1 MKVLVVGLIGEGSG
15 KTILASSL
23 VSVLKK
29 EGIDAVGFKPVG
41 GTEIWARP
49 EVLYESRK
57 RSTLVTGDALVL
69 ERASGRPYPIET
81 YNPIGFHIVPLDP
94 ASFNWS
100 VKSLFR
106 VTAGLSS
113 RVALGRVS
121 VCLDGKTESLHFVNN
136 DAISKSP
143 ARLSST
149 LMEVASSLVPRPI
162 KVDKSFAERILEGE
176 YVEAADRCLYSLEGR
191 HEVVV
196 IESNSDIAS
205 PTYASLSADLVLA
218 VSPGVVAVV
227 DGKRYYKA
235 VSVSSV
241 AGKPWSVTAEEAVAL
256 SGIMDYVELPLLQDP
271 EEGYSYNDLYP
282 LVDKIKELGDEDS
295 RAR

>member
-23 VSVLKK
+23 VSTLKR
-29 EGIDAVGFKPVG
+29 EGMDAIGFKPVG

-49 EVLYESRK
+49 LVLEETRK

-69 ERASGRPYPIET
+69 ERASGRPYPIEV

-100 VKSLFR
+100 LKSLFR
-106 VTAGLSS
+106 VTAGLPS

-121 VCLDGKTESLHFVNN
+121 TCLDGKVESLHFVNT
-136 DAISKSP
+136 DSLSKSP
-143 ARLSST
+143 ARLSNA
-149 LMEVASSLVPRPI
+149 LMDVASSLSPRPV
-162 KVDKSFAERILEGE
+162 KVDRGFVERVLEGE
-176 YVEAADRCLYSLEGR
+176 YVEAADRCLHVLEER

-205 PTYASLSADLVLA
+205 PTYSSLTADLVLA
-218 VSPGVVAVV
+218 VSPGVVAVI
-227 DGKRYYKA
+227 DGKRYSNA
-235 VSVSSV
+235 VSISSV
-241 AGKPWSVTAEEAVAL
+241 SGKPWSVTAEEAVEL
-256 SGIMDYVELPLLQDP
+256 SGIMDYVELPLLTDP
-271 EEGYSYNDLYP
+271 EEGYNYNDLYP